1 MFFERRCPGCRSV
14 AAGVCA
20 RCRASLR
27 PAPAHLS
34 IDGLDALVAWCR
46 YEGAGREAVLA
57 LKHRGRRDLCR
68 WLADDLAALA
78 PPVEVVTWV
87 PASPGGRRERG
98 YDQGA
103 VLARGVARRLGR
115 PALPLLRRPRR
126 STSQRGRSKQQRW
139 EGVTFQGRRQVSG
152 RVLLV
157 DDVVTTGSSLSH
169 AAVTLR
175 QAGASGV
182 TGLVVAVADRDR

>member
-14 AAGVCA
+14 GAGVCA
-20 RCRASLR
+20 RCRASMR
-27 PAPAHLS
+27 PVAASPP
-34 IDGLDALVAWCR
+34 IDGLDAVVAWCR
-46 YEGAGREAVLA
+46 YEDAGREAVLA

-68 WLADDLAALA
+68 WLAAELATFA

-87 PASPGGRRERG
+87 PASPRGRRERG

-103 VLARGVARRLGR
+103 LLARGVARRLGR
-115 PALPLLRRPRR
+115 PAVPLLRRPRR
-126 STSQRGRSKQQRW
+126 SASQRGRSKQQRL
-139 EGVTFQGRRQVSG
+139 EGVTFEARRPVSG

-169 AAVTLR
+169 AATALR
-175 QAGASGV
+175 RAGASAV
-182 TGLVVAVADRDR
+182 TGLVVAAADRDR